1 MGCVHAPHTS
11 PKSMSEYQS
20 DMTRLTADV
29 RDSLGETAV
38 SKRER

>member
-1 MGCVHAPHTS
+1 MGRVHAPHTS
-11 PKSMSEYQS
+11 HKSVSEYRS

-29 RDSLGETAV
+29 CDSLGETAV